1 MKKKITAIII
11 CVLLLGAL
19 SLSAF
24 ATNDDAWN
32 SSFGKDYDLFD
43 KSVGSE
49 IYEVDEDGEI
59 VDIYDSPYTADDIL
73 ENKWLFVIFALS
85 VLSEVLFVPALIV
98 MIVFI
103 VLNNKAKKQIKKYES
118 IMFRG
123 TNTQAFGGN
132 YQNGYDPTQGCNPT
146 QGYNNQAQSYN
157 PAQGVNN
164 PQPNVNTAPQGFTT
178 APAQEASAPETSA
191 PARKFVDASVLDE
204 AVEDVT
210 KSDATQTP
218 EDVKPQNVPD
228 TAEGGNENA

>member
-24 ATNDDAWN
+24 AANDDAWD

-59 VDIYDSPYTADDIL
+59 VDIYDSPYTAEDIL
-73 ENKWLFVIFALS
+73 ENEWLLVVFVLA
-85 VLSEVLFVPALIV
+85 VLCEVLFVPALIV

-132 YQNGYDPTQGCNPT
+132 YQNGYDPSKD
-146 QGYNNQAQSYN
+146 YNN
-157 PAQGVNN
+157 P
-164 PQPNVNTAPQGFTT
+164 
-178 APAQEASAPETSA
+178 APETSA
-191 PARKFVDASVLDE
+191 TARKFVDASVLDE

-210 KSDATQTP
+210 KSDTT
-218 EDVKPQNVPD
+218 
-228 TAEGGNENA
+228 EGGDENA